1 MGNELNFLVELIE
14 LRKAD
19 RKVNL
24 AIHKKIDSQR
34 LMICIFKTA

>member
-24 AIHKKIDSQR
+24 AILKKIESQR
-34 LMICIFKTA
+34 LMI